1 MVDQL
6 KAMLGREH
14 GLDDVNLALRDYIS
28 RLSPPAVGALH
39 VTCADESEF
48 ECVESFQRWIVEP
61 LLPNLHFTEKA
72 PFRLANLGGRYEFGA
87 VPVAEAHFA
96 TPESR
101 QSFKVM
107 IVKISAHVAVSGF
120 GAATRFGEMHRY
132 GTASHAC
139 GALHKLLDG
148 ANGAFI
154 DDLRAAFC
162 AGEKDR
168 LQVLLDEKQVSPAQR
183 AFLAAIV
190 NALLQAAR
198 AVQDIKN
205 HAPASPTLY
214 LVPAC
219 VTLNRPERD
228 TEFFCGLNVCDCRT
242 PDFRVNYYG
251 LGDNPAQYRLACEPL
266 GLQLTDD
273 DGLL

>member
-1 MVDQL
+1 
-6 KAMLGREH
+6 
-14 GLDDVNLALRDYIS
+14 
-28 RLSPPAVGALH
+28 
-39 VTCADESEF
+39 
-48 ECVESFQRWIVEP
+48 
-61 LLPNLHFTEKA
+61 
-72 PFRLANLGGRYEFGA
+72 
-87 VPVAEAHFA
+87 
-96 TPESR
+96 
-101 QSFKVM
+101 
-107 IVKISAHVAVSGF
+107 
-120 GAATRFGEMHRY
+120 
-132 GTASHAC
+132 
-139 GALHKLLDG
+139 LDG